1 MFRKAGILLTAMAC
15 VTLGIV
21 TSVGL
26 GAASA
31 ASPPLVLEG
40 NTGVTFTNN
49 FNPYDSTGFCKEESV
64 CSLVYEPLFQFDT
77 IKAGT
82 SYPWLATA
90 YTWSNGGK
98 TLTFT
103 IRTGVK
109 WSNGSAF
116 TPADVAATFN
126 GTNDNAAANIYGL
139 PPLASPATVSGDTVV
154 LNYATAE
161 YSNITAIAGVE
172 LMVPSSFW
180 TTYSPV
186 ATTTVS
192 NTQAIGTGPYVPT
205 NYTSSVVDYSVN
217 TSYWGG
223 TPAASE
229 VQVLSVDTNADAAT
243 DLADGTLTWAGNDIA
258 NVNSIFV
265 DKNKATNHTFFAP
278 GNTVTLQ
285 FNVTKAPLNDPKV
298 REAISMGI
306 NRHELAVK
314 GESGYES
321 PATSLSGLILPNQAG
336 YLGSQFKNDIKA
348 TNDPTE
354 VKKILTAD
362 GYKKNR
368 QGFYAKHGKEIKFS
382 IEDPIAYS
390 DYYADAQLMSSELKS
405 EGIDATVDG
414 VQASQWYTDSADGN
428 FTSIEHWGNG
438 GTNPYTQYD
447 NWLDYSTSAPIGKS
461 ASADYGRYHNAAVE
475 ADLAKLA
482 GTNPDDAAAMKA
494 ATLALE
500 NVEAAQLPVIPLLY
514 GATWCEYSTANYTG
528 FPTPA
533 NPYMEPSPG
542 DPSSPGGLLY
552 ILMHIKAV
560 S

>member
-31 ASPPLVLEG
+31 ANPPLVLEG

-49 FNPYDSTGFCKEESV
+49 FNPYDSNSFCKEMSV
-64 CSLVYEPLFQFDT
+64 CSLVYEPLIQFDT

-90 YTWSNGGK
+90 YAWSNGGK

-103 IRTGVK
+103 IRAGVK
-109 WSNGSAF
+109 WSNGTAF

-126 GTNDNAAANIYGL
+126 GTNDNAAANVNGI
-139 PPLASPATVSGDTVV
+139 PPLASPATVSGNTVV
-154 LNYATAE
+154 LNFASPEYA
-161 YSNITAIAGVE
+161 NITAIAGDE

-180 TTYSPV
+180 TTYSPT
-186 ATTTVS
+186 ATATVS
-192 NTQAIGTGPYVPT
+192 NTDAIGTGPYVPT
-205 NYTSSVVDYSVN
+205 SYTSSVVDYTANS
-217 TSYWGG
+217 SYWG
-223 TPAASE
+223 TAPAANE

-265 DKNKATNHTFFAP
+265 DQDKATNHTFFAP
-278 GNTVTLQ
+278 GNTVTLE
-285 FNVTKAPLNDPKV
+285 FNVTKAPLNDPAV
-298 REAISMGI
+298 REAISVGVNRKELGI
-306 NRHELAVK
+306 K
-314 GESGYES
+314 GESGYEA
-321 PATSLSGLILPNQAG
+321 PATSLSGLILPNQSA

-348 TNDPTE
+348 TNNPAM

-362 GYKKNR
+362 GYKKNK
-368 QGFYAKHGKEIKFS
+368 QGFYAKNGKEIKFT

-405 EGIDATVDG
+405 EGIDATVYG
-414 VQASQWYTDSADGN
+414 VQASQWYTDSADGD

-447 NWLDYSTSAPIGKS
+447 NWLDYTTSAPIGKS
-461 ASADYGRYHNAAVE
+461 ADADYGRYDNGAVQ
-475 ADLAKLA
+475 ADLNKLA
-482 GTNPDDAAAMKA
+482 GTDPSDTAAVAAASLPLEKVI
-494 ATLALE
+494 AT
-500 NVEAAQLPVIPLLY
+500 QLPVIPLLY

-528 FPTPA
+528 FPTPS
-533 NPYMEPSPG
+533 NPYMDPAPG
-542 DPSSPGGLLY
+542 DPELPY
-552 ILMHIKAV
+552 ILTHITAV